1 MRDVYKHSSST
12 GSRLAQIDVF
22 TRWFLCGLNKA
33 RYEVLFV
40 SFRGVSVWIVLRL
53 ERARLFISQ
62 LCVMCCYRYAMLRL
76 VSMCNMYLKRLH
88 VSFLPVLI
96 ECERIFDFFAL
107 SPDIAISVH
116 AWKPINSFKLLKLAR
131 V

>member
-1 MRDVYKHSSST
+1 M
-12 GSRLAQIDVF
+12 
-22 TRWFLCGLNKA
+22 
-33 RYEVLFV
+33 
-40 SFRGVSVWIVLRL
+40 WIVLRL

-76 VSMCNMYLKRLH
+76 VSMYNMYLKS
-88 VSFLPVLI
+88 SFLPVLI